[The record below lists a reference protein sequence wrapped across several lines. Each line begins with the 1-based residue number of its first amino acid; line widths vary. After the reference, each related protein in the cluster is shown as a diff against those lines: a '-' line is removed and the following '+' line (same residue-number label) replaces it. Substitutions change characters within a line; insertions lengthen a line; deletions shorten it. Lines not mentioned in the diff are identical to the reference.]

1 MFSREYC
8 KMFLKRTCFE
18 AHLQTG
24 ASDINFQENI
34 YYITL
39 IENCFDFFKDL
50 LDKAFS
56 VYVLYQ

>member
-1 MFSREYC
+1 
-8 KMFLKRTCFE
+8 MFLKRTCFE
-18 AHLQTG
+18 AHLQTD
-24 ASDINFQENI
+24 ASDINFQDNI